1 MRLRVPWR
9 TPKRALG
16 ALGLASQSHASHPVL
31 SKVLPWLA
39 LAAPLGLSPDGTP
52 SVVSQG
58 PEGHV
63 PPPNIVLVLAD
74 DLGWGD
80 LDASQPRGFTT
91 PALDHLAAE
100 GVRFT
105 DFYTAQST
113 CTAARAALFTGCY
126 PNRIG
131 LVGALGPDDELGLAD
146 GEVTLAELARS
157 RGYATALFGKWHLGW
172 QEPFRPQQHGF
183 DAWYGLPYSNDMWPY
198 HPETPQSWP
207 DLPTFDGE
215 RVVAWN
221 GDQSGL
227 TEELTR
233 RAVDFIE
240 QHAERPFFL
249 CVAHPMP
256 HAPLSASPAFRGSSE
271 RGAYGD
277 VLQELDAS
285 TGRILDALER
295 RGLSERTLVMFT
307 SDNGPWLSYGDH
319 AGSSGP
325 LREGKGTSFEGG
337 LRVPFLAR
345 WPGRIPPGRA
355 CAEPAMAIDLLPT
368 IAELIGAQLPSHP
381 IDGLDIAPLL
391 TGVSDAR
398 SPHEALFFYYNA
410 NDLEAVRSGPW
421 KLHFPHGY
429 RTMAG
434 REPGRGGRPGQYDT
448 SARVGLELY
457 DLASDPGETRDVAA
471 ENLDVVA
478 RLQRLADGMR
488 ADLGDDLTG
497 VAATG
502 ARAPGRIAA
511 P

>member
-1 MRLRVPWR
+1 MGAMRI
-9 TPKRALG
+9 TFAATLG
-16 ALGLASQSHASHPVL
+16 
-31 SKVLPWLA
+31 LA
-39 LAAPLGLSPDGTP
+39 LAASSPVTP
-52 SVVSQG
+52 RQDEDPRRALPNVV
-58 PEGHV
+58 
-63 PPPNIVLVLAD
+63 IVLAD

-80 LDASQPRGFTT
+80 LGGGDERGFAT
-91 PALDHLAAE
+91 PRLDRLAAE
-100 GVRFT
+100 GVRLS

-131 LVGALGPDDELGLAD
+131 LVGALGPADQVGLA
-146 GEVTLAELARS
+146 GEETTLAELARS
-157 RGYATALFGKWHLGW
+157 RGYRTALLGKWHLGW
-172 QEPFRPQQHGF
+172 QEPFRPQRHGF
-183 DAWYGLPYSNDMWPY
+183 DEWYGLPYSNDMWPY

-233 RAVDFIE
+233 RAVEFIE
-240 QHAERPFFL
+240 RDGEQPFFL

-256 HAPLSASPAFRGSSE
+256 HPPLAASPAFRGSSK

-295 RGLSERTLVMFT
+295 RGLGERTLVIVT

-337 LRVPFLAR
+337 VRVPFLAR
-345 WPGRIPPGRA
+345 WPGRIPA
-355 CAEPAMAIDLLPT
+355 ESTCSEPAMSIDLLPT
-368 IAELIGAQLPSHP
+368 IARLIGAELPDLR
-381 IDGLDIAPLL
+381 IDGRDITDLL
-391 TGVSDAR
+391 TGAPDAR
-398 SPHEALFFYYNA
+398 SPHEALFFYYGR
-410 NDLEAVRSGPW
+410 NDLEALRSGRW

-429 RTMAG
+429 RTMVG
-434 REPGRGGRPGQYDT
+434 REPGSGGRPAPYDT
-448 SARVGLELY
+448 SARIGLELY
-457 DLASDPGETRDVAA
+457 DLVSDPGETRDVAA
-471 ENLDVVA
+471 ENVDVVQH
-478 RLQRLADGMR
+478 LQRLADAMR

-497 VAATG
+497 TPPTH
-502 ARAPGRIAA
+502 AREPGRM